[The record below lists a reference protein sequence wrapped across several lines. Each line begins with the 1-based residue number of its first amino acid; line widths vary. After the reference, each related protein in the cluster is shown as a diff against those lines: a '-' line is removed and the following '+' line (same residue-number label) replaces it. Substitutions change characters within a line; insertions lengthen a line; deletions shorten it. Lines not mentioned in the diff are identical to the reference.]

1 MARTFT
7 KLTKEKQE
15 LIIGN
20 IYELIDSNPG
30 TSMREIASEV
40 IDNHHLKCD
49 NKYFYGHADNLYD
62 YLDTHPDAEY
72 GIVFD
77 NDYLTFYF
85 PMMNL
90 CVTLWA

>member
-20 IYELIDSNPG
+20 IYELIDADPDR
-30 TSMREIASEV
+30 SMREIACKV

-49 NKYFYGHADNLYD
+49 KRYFYGHADNLYD
-62 YLDTHPDAEY
+62 YLDINPDAEY

-77 NDYLTFYF
+77 SDYISFYF
-85 PMMNL
+85 PIMEE
-90 CVTLWA
+90 CKTIWC